1 MKRCGVAELEPE
13 CFPRGF
19 GRYAGALRCGCHA
32 IRRRETLFRRGL
44 VLPPRMS
51 CNQRYA
57 IMARTTFGT
66 SRPRRIDSRAL
77 RYFPQECMVRPPRK
91 THFRH
96 RLSFF
101 LSFLAVMLGNGPNR
115 SYRRNPDGA
124 GCRGGNERTAKP
136 PERMHAID
144 GGPNR
149 PAFDKRRGTRSGC
162 GPGTDRVNG
171 PMEACGC
178 FPTGTEPLTWFLP
191 RL

>member
-32 IRRRETLFRRGL
+32 IRRRETLIPRGL

-136 PERMHAID
+136 PERMLSTVDRIAPLLTSGD
-144 GGPNR
+144 APGPEAVR
-149 PAFDKRRGTRSGC
+149 VMVRWRLADVFRR
-162 GPGTDRVNG
+162 
-171 PMEACGC
+171 
-178 FPTGTEPLTWFLP
+178 EPNN
-191 RL
+191 